1 MKNFTVTPTFKTA
14 VSEVLSTQKFSA
26 VFPYMNLINREGFV
40 YSEEEL
46 NSVVQFLGEFPYSQV
61 AEFFQTLPQNV
72 SEVEQNAQMTSETVE
87 TDVAKSEK
95 KKTSKKENSTE
106 FAG

>member
-1 MKNFTVTPTFKTA
+1 MKNFTVTPNFKTS
-14 VSEVLSTQKFSA
+14 VTEVLSTQKFSA

-46 NSVVQFLGEFPYSQV
+46 NSIVQFLGEFPYSQV
-61 AEFFQTLPQNV
+61 AEFFQTLPANV
-72 SEVEQNAQMTSETVE
+72 SEVNEETTATAEPTKETKKQKNTKQETV
-87 TDVAKSEK
+87 A
-95 KKTSKKENSTE
+95 NTE

>member
-1 MKNFTVTPTFKTA
+1 MKNFTVTPNFKSS

-26 VFPYMNLINREGFV
+26 VFPYMNLVNREGFV

-46 NSVVQFLGEFPYSQV
+46 NSIVQFLGEFPYSQV
-61 AEFFQTLPQNV
+61 AEFFQTLPLNV
-72 SEVEQNAQMTSETVE
+72 SEANDETTAEPTKETKRKKSTKEETV
-87 TDVAKSEK
+87 A
-95 KKTSKKENSTE
+95 NTE